1 MATLVA
7 RVAMVIAFRQR
18 EKRERRQ
25 RERRERERERACLHF
40 PLVMPIS
47 LARLSHVNCYDATGG
62 HVQER
67 G

>member
-25 RERRERERERACLHF
+25 RERRERERE
-40 PLVMPIS
+40 LVYIS
-47 LARLSHVNCYDATGG
+47 H
-62 HVQER
+62 
-67 G
+67 